1 MAFLAAIPAAISSF
15 VGGAG
20 SALSSVAGV
29 ASGVLGAGTSIL
41 GGIAANNAA
50 KAQEQIARNN
60 AAIAEENAERASQSA
75 QDQQIQSDNEI
86 AAFVGQQKAQQ
97 SASGLSTNSR
107 SSMLTRRAA
116 QRIGRQDA
124 LNTIN
129 QGRAET
135 RNFQQQA
142 ADFKAEG
149 NMAKAAGRNALISGF
164 LNAGSSLVGSASPTR
179 SKFGSTLSRPDPW
192 KGLRRVG

>member
-15 VGGAG
+15 VGSAG
-20 SALSSVAGV
+20 S
-29 ASGVLGAGTSIL
+29 VLGTVGTIASAGTSIL

-60 AAIAEENAERASQSA
+60 SAIAEENAQRASEAA
-75 QDQQIQSDNEI
+75 QNQQIQSDNEI

-124 LNTIN
+124 LNIIN

-142 ADFKAEG
+142 ADFRTEG
-149 NMAKAAGRNALISGF
+149 NMARSAGRNALISGF

-192 KGLRRVG
+192 KGLRRAV